1 VSPGA
6 RAEQPPGSSLSRVG
20 QIFALQSL
28 HGSIHHHL
36 VVGSLSGGPPTTW
49 QLANLRTGA
58 CILVTDDLL
67 SAYQARGSLLSEAP
81 AELPPHDGAG

>member
-1 VSPGA
+1 
-6 RAEQPPGSSLSRVG
+6 
-20 QIFALQSL
+20 
-28 HGSIHHHL
+28 L